1 METLGLDPSDPV
13 PAVIETNSKDEDDFD
28 LGDAELP
35 MPSPSATSAAGGD
48 GARVVI
54 QELQPTMK
62 AKTMTKMVSLKTR
75 TIEEQIVAGRSDR
88 ALARF
93 EKQQQ
98 EWESFRHHAAEKTG
112 RPKDELVVTRAE
124 EYRERLE
131 VMELLDRA
139 TPEEVKSGGFNWYH
153 QLRGDGTRFIQ
164 VGNMFSGLYLP
175 IKLHK
180 ENYAHEIIRKPLLN
194 ELTSTRHANEASGK
208 KKPRTWRDDEYLMA
222 RVRKYGAKMKELAPG
237 KLEFDELLEPE
248 VKPLRAEAS
257 AALPE
262 EGDAVVID
270 EVFRH
275 EEVQLPGVP
284 QPRMAEEPMAA
295 SAVAK
300 EGPHAEVIPDK
311 LHFQM
316 EVKMMSTQSIRVK
329 NSGTAVIQFEWV
341 QNLPQHGFQE
351 SFLPDDPTQHF
362 TCHET
367 KGRLLPGEEV
377 QTHFSFTSA
386 VAGTFT
392 SSWCLKT
399 SPKLKEP
406 IYELFMNGTATLGDF
421 HWERRDA
428 LRTKLSKQQTLS
440 LASELAED
448 IVESVRLQPPPLPDL
463 SKPLEQERLFE
474 EENTA
479 HGLFWSPHSWSQ
491 FMAIRDR
498 VQLMMPPSSMSAGLQ
513 STNAAEAA
521 IAAVVPAG
529 ARGRRPVPKARPPSA
544 AEPLPPLESLGV
556 PSVTRLEQQL
566 ATLPGKQPE
575 DEKPPE
581 KIDVIRELD
590 RACRAARKRPF
601 ERSEVWWLAY
611 ETVMDIVS
619 VLPGKWAASRQR
631 AGLEPL
637 PFVSPPDEDDAP
649 EVIEEY
655 ERKLEE
661 RKAKLGEPEKEAEVR
676 GIFERGFMKNKFG
689 PAVGRFSAT
698 AKEATLAARMRNAGR
713 LSLGDRLRPYLG
725 RQSSETAEL
734 SGNVVFYELD
744 FGFMPPPVATPAP
757 PSGDG
762 EVQEQTAPQLVFEGD
777 TRDQIKQR
785 LQGVTAVL
793 ESGPLALLVCAHVG
807 TPLPDQPMSA
817 EAEGEQTEDP
827 FLKQVKA
834 RMESLASLE
843 PLLEVLRE
851 VSGAAATSV
860 EFVPHEVWLG
870 NPEAFA
876 IKVRNEDVENKLYL
890 LENLAA
896 IPEETGVRR
905 AVHPAPEGQPEP
917 AAATETAAAPVPDIF
932 PLTWAER
939 EGWAVRTL
947 REMVPENLVQDS
959 LTESCKAL
967 TLSTGLW
974 ARAPQRIMG
983 PFIEAEI
990 GAFLE
995 TLQLPYR
1002 GTAAEEAAAI
1012 AELESQAAEEG
1023 KDAAPAPVLVALG
1036 GGGFG
1041 AGSAGEEELMKKLE
1055 LLIGLSR
1062 LADNEKGGVHVAL
1075 GGELACCVLSGV
1087 LGIRMGRT
1095 GSVAP
1100 EGAIGAALREAL
1112 LEVMRTGVTIS
1123 VPVDLI
1129 CEAAEGEEVE
1139 FDESTAGPV
1148 FSLAASL
1155 QAVGKRPP
1163 ISLGYYKGSE
1173 CFLMLDPDTGS
1184 LDLKTCR
1191 FGEEAPA
1198 TAAPQP
1204 AEGTEVAEDGA
1215 EAPTEPAS
1223 IPNLPDTWTVRDIG
1237 QATIECLRIRLRRSR
1252 GSLWNGSL
1260 GCCED

>member
-1 METLGLDPSDPV
+1 
-13 PAVIETNSKDEDDFD
+13 
-28 LGDAELP
+28 
-35 MPSPSATSAAGGD
+35 
-48 GARVVI
+48 
-54 QELQPTMK
+54 
-62 AKTMTKMVSLKTR
+62 
-75 TIEEQIVAGRSDR
+75 
-88 ALARF
+88 
-93 EKQQQ
+93 
-98 EWESFRHHAAEKTG
+98 
-112 RPKDELVVTRAE
+112 
-124 EYRERLE
+124 
-131 VMELLDRA
+131 
-139 TPEEVKSGGFNWYH
+139 
-153 QLRGDGTRFIQ
+153 
-164 VGNMFSGLYLP
+164 
-175 IKLHK
+175 
-180 ENYAHEIIRKPLLN
+180 
-194 ELTSTRHANEASGK
+194 
-208 KKPRTWRDDEYLMA
+208 
-222 RVRKYGAKMKELAPG
+222 
-237 KLEFDELLEPE
+237 
-248 VKPLRAEAS
+248 
-257 AALPE
+257 
-262 EGDAVVID
+262 
-270 EVFRH
+270 
-275 EEVQLPGVP
+275 
-284 QPRMAEEPMAA
+284 
-295 SAVAK
+295 
-300 EGPHAEVIPDK
+300 
-311 LHFQM
+311 
-316 EVKMMSTQSIRVK
+316 
-329 NSGTAVIQFEWV
+329 
-341 QNLPQHGFQE
+341 
-351 SFLPDDPTQHF
+351 
-362 TCHET
+362 
-367 KGRLLPGEEV
+367 
-377 QTHFSFTSA
+377 
-386 VAGTFT
+386 
-392 SSWCLKT
+392 
-399 SPKLKEP
+399 
-406 IYELFMNGTATLGDF
+406 
-421 HWERRDA
+421 
-428 LRTKLSKQQTLS
+428 
-440 LASELAED
+440 
-448 IVESVRLQPPPLPDL
+448 
-463 SKPLEQERLFE
+463 
-474 EENTA
+474 
-479 HGLFWSPHSWSQ
+479 
-491 FMAIRDR
+491 
-498 VQLMMPPSSMSAGLQ
+498 
-513 STNAAEAA
+513 
-521 IAAVVPAG
+521 
-529 ARGRRPVPKARPPSA
+529 
-544 AEPLPPLESLGV
+544 
-556 PSVTRLEQQL
+556 
-566 ATLPGKQPE
+566 
-575 DEKPPE
+575 
-581 KIDVIRELD
+581 
-590 RACRAARKRPF
+590 
-601 ERSEVWWLAY
+601 
-611 ETVMDIVS
+611 
-619 VLPGKWAASRQR
+619 
-631 AGLEPL
+631 
-637 PFVSPPDEDDAP
+637 
-649 EVIEEY
+649 
-655 ERKLEE
+655 
-661 RKAKLGEPEKEAEVR
+661 
-676 GIFERGFMKNKFG
+676 
-689 PAVGRFSAT
+689 
-698 AKEATLAARMRNAGR
+698 
-713 LSLGDRLRPYLG
+713 
-725 RQSSETAEL
+725 
-734 SGNVVFYELD
+734 
-744 FGFMPPPVATPAP
+744 
-757 PSGDG
+757 
-762 EVQEQTAPQLVFEGD
+762 
-777 TRDQIKQR
+777 
-785 LQGVTAVL
+785 VTAVL

-807 TPLPDQPMSA
+807 TPLPDQPMAA

-917 AAATETAAAPVPDIF
+917 AAATETVAAPVPDIF

-959 LTESCKAL
+959 LTASCKAL

-1123 VPVDLI
+1123 LPVDLI

-1204 AEGTEVAEDGA
+1204 AEGTEVVEDGA
-1215 EAPTEPAS
+1215 EAPTEPAG

-1237 QATIECLRIRLRRSR
+1237 QATVECLRIRLRRSR

-1260 GCCED
+1260 GCCEDERWQRGTRDFLGMVEGRLLGVGEDEEDEDEEEEEEDEEDEEGDEEDEDKPKREAKPPKERRVDFEVGLVIGRDSRRLAMTLTEQPASISFISGGGEGLVQIFRGVPLPGMLACLKNETKGAGS